1 MNSASMFSFI
11 LKVLI
16 ASAAISVGIKYIG
29 PLLAIPAST
38 SVVLT
43 FVLLP
48 TVLMGLALGIQY
60 RTQRR

>member
-1 MNSASMFSFI
+1 MVSFI
-11 LKVLI
+11 LKVLL
-16 ASAAISVGIKYIG
+16 ASAAISVVIKSIG
-29 PLLAIPAST
+29 PRLEIPATT

-60 RTQRR
+60 QMQRR

>member
-1 MNSASMFSFI
+1 MGSSSMFSFI

-16 ASAAISVGIKYIG
+16 ASAAISVGIKRIG
-29 PLLAIPAST
+29 PLLAIPASP

-60 RTQRR
+60 RIQRR